1 MILAILLTSVI
12 LGKQRK
18 WHWELESYYN
28 ASSSVPHGS
37 NSVKDL
43 QNGIPHKESQ
53 LSKAKRVY
61 YEAKY
66 VSNTTSTNLHS
77 SFPRFEDGPNTVLTL
92 LSICKIHKN
101 KTF

>member
-1 MILAILLTSVI
+1 MHRLLSLMIVI
-12 LGKQRK
+12 L
-18 WHWELESYYN
+18 S
-28 ASSSVPHGS
+28 
-37 NSVKDL
+37 DL

-53 LSKAKRVY
+53 LWKAKRVY

-92 LSICKIHKN
+92 LSICKIYTN
-101 KTF
+101 KTLMTFCF